1 MIKIICASCNGENPD
16 GSNVCGNCGKLL
28 DNTHTE
34 ANVNIEE
41 KVVNSLDKENNVQKN
56 NIKGQVCKK
65 DDDNINESKEQKVE
79 AAAPIKSSDM
89 MSYAKLAKKRKPLS
103 TASFFFTELALIISP
118 INIILLFV
126 WAFSKNTNSNR
137 QAFARS
143 VLIWLLLIL
152 FLCSATV
159 FTAYSM
165 GMNLYDLFH
174 INIYTTETLP
184 EEFISSM

>member
-1 MIKIICASCNGENPD
+1 MICASCKKESPD

-28 DNTHTE
+28 NNTYTE
-34 ANVNIEE
+34 ANVDIEE
-41 KVVNSLDKENNVQKN
+41 KVISSPDKHADDN
-56 NIKGQVCKK
+56 NI
-65 DDDNINESKEQKVE
+65 KVE

-103 TASFFFTELALIISP
+103 TTSFFFTELALIISP

-143 VLIWLLLIL
+143 ILIWLLVIL
-152 FLCSATV
+152 LLCFAAI

-165 GMNLYDLFH
+165 GMNFNDLFH
-174 INIYTTETLP
+174 VEIYDTEAAPMAL
-184 EEFISSM
+184 